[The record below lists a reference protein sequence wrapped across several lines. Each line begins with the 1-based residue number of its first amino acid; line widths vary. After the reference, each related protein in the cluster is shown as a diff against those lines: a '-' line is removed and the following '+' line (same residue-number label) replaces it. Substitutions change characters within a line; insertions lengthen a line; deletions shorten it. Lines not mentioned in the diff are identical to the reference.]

1 MKGRLVI
8 ISAPSG
14 AGKTTIVNHLLE
26 KGLELEFSISATTRP
41 PRGNEENGKEYW
53 FISADEFTARINNC
67 EFAEWEE
74 VYKGYRYGTLKEEI
88 DRIRNKGMNVIFD
101 VDVKGGINLKNL
113 YGTEAISIF
122 IMPPSVADL
131 EKRLLARAT
140 DDRERIKTRIEKA
153 KEEIK
158 LSDRFDNIIV
168 NDNLAVAKQEAYL
181 MVKSFL
187 DNMTKQPH

>member
-74 VYKGYRYGTLKEEI
+74 VYKGYRYGTLKKEI

-101 VDVKGGINLKNL
+101 VDVRGGINLKNL

-187 DNMTKQPH
+187 DNTTKQPH

>member
-74 VYKGYRYGTLKEEI
+74 VYKGYRYGTLKKEI

-101 VDVKGGINLKNL
+101 VDVRGGINLKNL

>member
-74 VYKGYRYGTLKEEI
+74 VYKGYRYGTLKKEI

>member
-53 FISADEFTARINNC
+53 FISADEFKARINNC

-74 VYKGYRYGTLKEEI
+74 VYKGYRYGTLKKEI

-101 VDVKGGINLKNL
+101 VDVRGGINLKNL

>member
-187 DNMTKQPH
+187 DNTTKQPH

>member
-74 VYKGYRYGTLKEEI
+74 VYKGYRYGTLKKEI

-101 VDVKGGINLKNL
+101 VDVRGGINLKNL

-122 IMPPSVADL
+122 IM
-131 EKRLLARAT
+131 
-140 DDRERIKTRIEKA
+140 
-153 KEEIK
+153 
-158 LSDRFDNIIV
+158 
-168 NDNLAVAKQEAYL
+168 
-181 MVKSFL
+181 
-187 DNMTKQPH
+187 QP

>member
-74 VYKGYRYGTLKEEI
+74 VYKGYRYGTLKKEI

-187 DNMTKQPH
+187 DNTTKQPH